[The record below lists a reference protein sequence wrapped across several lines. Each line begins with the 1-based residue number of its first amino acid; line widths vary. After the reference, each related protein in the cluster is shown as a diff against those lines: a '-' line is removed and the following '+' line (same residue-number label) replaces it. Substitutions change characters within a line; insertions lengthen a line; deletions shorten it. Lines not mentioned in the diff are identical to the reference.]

1 MVLRVEHLTKDFGS
15 FKAVDDV
22 SFRVAAA
29 ETVGLIGANGAGKS
43 TTIHMLLGMILPTAG
58 VIHLFDKD
66 PRRYREAV
74 FARLNFT
81 SPYVGFPSRLTVRQN
96 LMVYARLYNIR
107 NNRTKIGELMGLL
120 GVDQLA
126 DTPMARLSSGET
138 SRVGLCKALLNDPEL
153 LLLDEPLASLDPH
166 AAADVQQ
173 ILIDMQRRHG
183 TAILYTSHNMAQVE
197 QLCTQIVFLS
207 RGRVIARGS
216 LLDVTRQLLHEDRDA
231 PALDEVYMRI
241 GGRRRPDAAA

>member
-1 MVLRVEHLTKDFGS
+1 VVLRVDRLTKIFGS

-29 ETVGLIGANGAGKS
+29 ETVGLLGANGAGKS
-43 TTIHMLLGMILPTAG
+43 TTIHMLLGIIRPTAG
-58 VIHLFDKD
+58 EICLFGMD
-66 PRRYREAV
+66 PSRHREAV

-81 SPYVGFPSRLTVRQN
+81 SPYVGFPPRLTVREN

-107 NNRTKIGELMGLL
+107 NGRTKIGELMGLF
-120 GVDQLA
+120 GVDRLA
-126 DTPMARLSSGET
+126 DTPVARLSSGET

-166 AAADVQQ
+166 GAAEVQQ
-173 ILIDMQRRHG
+173 ILIRIQRQHG

-197 QLCTQIVFLS
+197 QLCTRIVFMS

-216 LLDVTRQLLHEDRDA
+216 PIEVTRQLLREDRDA

-241 GGRRRPDAAA
+241 GRRGTDAAA